1 MKTAKESLIVALD
14 GSPEQI
20 KEWGSTLV
28 GTVDWVKIG
37 MTNFYSA
44 GPDIVT
50 YFKDRGFKVFLD
62 LKMHDIPHQVEGGA
76 YQLGKL
82 GVDMFTVHATGG
94 PDMIAKAVRGAAEGA
109 QDSGHEVPRILAV
122 TVLTSM
128 DDTTLHELGVENPA
142 CVQVP
147 LLARMSVMA
156 GATGIVCSP
165 LEAADVVAAI
175 GPDKAV
181 VTPGV
186 RPKWSAK
193 DDQSRITTPAR
204 ALKNGATHLVVGRP
218 ITTALDIKQAAQKV
232 LAEMEEG

>member
-20 KEWGSTLV
+20 KEWGSELE
-28 GTVDWVKIG
+28 GTVDWIKIG

-82 GVDMFTVHATGG
+82 GVDMFTVHASGG
-94 PDMIAKAVRGAAEGA
+94 PDMISKAVRGATEGA
-109 QDSGHEVPRILAV
+109 QDAGHAVPVILAV

-128 DDTTLHELGVENPA
+128 DDITLHELGVENPA
-142 CVQVP
+142 SVQVP
-147 LLARMSVMA
+147 LLARMSVAA

-165 LEAADVVAAI
+165 LEATDVVAAI
-175 GPDKAV
+175 GPDKVV
-181 VTPGV
+181 VTPGI
-186 RPKWSAK
+186 RPKWSTK
-193 DDQSRITTPAR
+193 DDQTRITTPAQ

-218 ITTALDIKQAAQKV
+218 ITTALNIKEAARKV